1 MMACS
6 RQEAELMSKTQ
17 AFNPNEVSFEQG
29 VERIREATA
38 RAGLDRGGVVTSRH
52 TEAQEAQKLL
62 TVSNVPG
69 GFRKWQ
75 LPVYLDR
82 PSQLFITQAEA
93 NLTVPEH
100 SHDEG
105 DGIRFIAGG
114 SIVHDG
120 VELVAGD
127 WMFIPAG
134 ARYSFKTGPMGALMC
149 YCYCCCCAGRADLF
163 REQGDPAPMLG
174 P

>member
-1 MMACS
+1 M
-6 RQEAELMSKTQ
+6 RDEEV
-17 AFNPNEVSFEQG
+17 FNPNQVTFDQG
-29 VERIREATA
+29 LERIRHAVGRT
-38 RAGLDRGGVVTSRH
+38 GLRSGGVVTSRRA
-52 TEAQEAQKLL
+52 EAQEAQKLL

-75 LPVYLDR
+75 LPVYLES
-82 PSQLFITQAEA
+82 PSQLFITEAEP
-93 NLTVPEH
+93 NLSVPEH

-114 SIVHDG
+114 SIIYDG
-120 VELVAGD
+120 TELIAGD

-134 ARYSFKTGPMGALMC
+134 ASYSFKTGPMGALMC
-149 YCYCCCCAGRADLF
+149 YCYCCCCAGRLDLF
-163 REQGDPAPMLG
+163 DDPGDPAPLIG